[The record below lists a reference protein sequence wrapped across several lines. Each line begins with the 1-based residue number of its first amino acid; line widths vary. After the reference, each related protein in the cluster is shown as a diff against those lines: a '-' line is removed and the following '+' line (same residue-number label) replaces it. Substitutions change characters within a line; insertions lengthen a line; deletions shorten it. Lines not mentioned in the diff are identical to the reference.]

1 MSDLSKLVHDPV
13 TAALIAA
20 GVAGYGT
27 MIGEARLSAYEWSQ
41 AIYIRNIYENP
52 ELLINKQ
59 SMYTLTD
66 ASNVRSNRRYFA
78 LDFAVK

>member
-52 ELLINKQ
+52 ELLINK
-59 SMYTLTD
+59 
-66 ASNVRSNRRYFA
+66 
-78 LDFAVK
+78 